1 MEQSSSIGSGIGQH
15 FGKVNWVEPELEGDV
30 SAAPF
35 GDGCKMGI
43 RGGKNC

>member
-1 MEQSSSIGSGIGQH
+1 MAVESWEKCSGIEQH

-35 GDGCKMGI
+35 GDGCKKGI
-43 RGGKNC
+43 